1 MSDQPNTNQTKLERN
16 YQKMSKKKK
25 LDPFEE
31 ERVDSVE
38 AVKAELSPATPCV
51 HADAEGYCTGA
62 CEGSICCHCADYKP
76 VTAVATKADAPL
88 FVLEHPAANL
98 TPAENVQFDLAQ
110 AKKHGAMTLA
120 YLARAGWRLACEK
133 QGIGYGAWDEWIEK
147 NVGISKSTAD
157 RYIKF
162 YYSTVGEH
170 LRAQGTAHRLVEDLT
185 DKMIAEA
192 TAGLE
197 SKTAT
202 GAMIELGIVKRPAGW
217 GGEREGAGRK
227 AAAAAAAAE
236 DGLSDQDSATVMWI
250 NAMAPFE
257 RDRAAFHSA
266 ARDLRPE
273 VARRF
278 LSELEMLVDTLEES
292 VGGKP
297 KKRSLQ
303 GR

>member
-1 MSDQPNTNQTKLERN
+1 
-16 YQKMSKKKK
+16 MSKKKK
-25 LDPFEE
+25 FDPFEE
-31 ERVDSVE
+31 ERGDSVE

-76 VTAVATKADAPL
+76 VTAVATQTSATDI
-88 FVLEHPAANL
+88 VLEHPAENL

-133 QGIGYGAWDEWIEK
+133 QGVGYGAWKDWC
-147 NVGISKSTAD
+147 KSINLSQDTAD

-227 AAAAAAAAE
+227 AAELPKLTKVQEAE
-236 DGLSDQDSATVMWI
+236 TVWAGLKAQLDKTVVMDTI
-250 NAMAPFE
+250 PLLGAK
-257 RDRAAFHSA
+257 A
-266 ARDLRPE
+266 ARVCHDR
-273 VARRF
+273 VA
-278 LSELEMLVDTLEES
+278 ELARALKEHLKEF
-292 VGGKP
+292 
-297 KKRSLQ
+297 
-303 GR
+303 

>member
-1 MSDQPNTNQTKLERN
+1 MNQQPTPQTKLERN
-16 YQKMSKKKK
+16 YQKMNKKKK
-25 LDPFEE
+25 FDPFEE

-133 QGIGYGAWDEWIEK
+133 QGVGYGAWDEWIEK
-147 NVGISKSTAD
+147 NVGITKATAD

-227 AAAAAAAAE
+227 AAELPKLTKVQEAE
-236 DGLSDQDSATVMWI
+236 TVWAGLMAQLDKTVVMDTI
-250 NAMAPFE
+250 PLLGAK
-257 RDRAAFHSA
+257 A
-266 ARDLRPE
+266 ARVCHDR
-273 VARRF
+273 VA
-278 LSELEMLVDTLEES
+278 ELARALKEHLKEF
-292 VGGKP
+292 
-297 KKRSLQ
+297 
-303 GR
+303 

>member
-1 MSDQPNTNQTKLERN
+1 MNKNTK
-16 YQKMSKKKK
+16 
-25 LDPFEE
+25 
-31 ERVDSVE
+31 E
-38 AVKAELSPATPCV
+38 AVARIKAEISPSTPCV
-51 HADAEGYCTGA
+51 HADAEGYCAGPCGGA
-62 CEGSICCHCADYKP
+62 ICCHCADYKP

-120 YLARAGWRLACEK
+120 YLARAGWRLACER
-133 QGIGYGAWDEWIEK
+133 QGLNHGQWEDWCQK
-147 NVGISKSTAD
+147 NLGISKRTVE
-157 RYIKF
+157 RYINF

-227 AAAAAAAAE
+227 AAAAEGEADGVIPVLSKQKAAE
-236 DGLSDQDSATVMWI
+236 KIWAIVMAQLNKTVVMDNIPLLGAKATEVCY
-250 NAMAPFE
+250 
-257 RDRAAFHSA
+257 DRVAEL
-266 ARDLRPE
+266 ARALKE
-273 VARRF
+273 HLKEF
-278 LSELEMLVDTLEES
+278 
-292 VGGKP
+292 
-297 KKRSLQ
+297 
-303 GR
+303 